1 MNACVIVAAGRGAR
15 MGAEVNKVFLPLL
28 GEPVIVRTVRAVEA
42 SGLFPGGVAVVTSA
56 GDLEEMRALL
66 AAHGLAAALCEGGA
80 DRQESVRRGLAALPA
95 DTDLVAIHDGAR
107 PLVTPDVLRASL
119 ESAAR
124 TGSGVAAVPLKDTV
138 KRADADGR
146 VLETPDRAALRAV
159 QTPQTFRYAE
169 IRAAHE
175 RHRNDRARATDDAA
189 LLEADGLPV
198 QLSAGSPENIKLT
211 TPEDLDLAERILTR
225 RGAAPRAAGREE
237 AQPMRIGHGY
247 DVHRLVEGRKLIL
260 CGVTVPYEL
269 GLLGHSDADVAA
281 HALMD
286 ALLGAAA
293 LGDIGRH
300 FPDSDP
306 AYAGADSMALL
317 DRVAGM
323 LLARGYAPCNA
334 DVTIVCQRPK
344 LAPFIGA
351 MRESLSRHLGLP
363 EDAVNVKATTTE
375 RLGFE
380 GEGLGIS
387 CHAVC
392 TIAPLRRQSR

>member
-124 TGSGVAAVPLKDTV
+124 MGSGVAAVPLKDTV

-189 LLEADGLPV
+189 LLEADGMPV

-260 CGVTVPYEL
+260 CGITVPYEL

-334 DVTIVCQRPK
+334 DVTIICQRPK

-392 TIAPLRRQSR
+392 MIAPLRRQSR